1 MKLGEMLSDMVR
13 YGDIEEAPWPEEW
26 LKEVN
31 WQTIYKEDPE
41 LYYRLSIAASI
52 LKLMNKSEGGS
63 WSTHDDIVRPFLNQE
78 VNNG

>member
-1 MKLGEMLSDMVR
+1 MKLGEMLSDMIR

-31 WQTIYKEDPE
+31 WQTIWKDDPE

-63 WSTHDDIVRPFLNQE
+63 WSVHDDTVRPFLNQE
-78 VNNG
+78 VNHG

>member
-1 MKLGEMLSDMVR
+1 MKLGEMLSDMIR
-13 YGDIEEAPWPEEW
+13 YGDIEEAAWPEEW

-63 WSTHDDIVRPFLNQE
+63 WSMHDDTVRPFLNLE
-78 VNNG
+78 VNHG